1 MVKKNINLT
10 ISAGSNSINSVF
22 LLLVLILPYTS
33 AQSDTDKPRQDN
45 TPLFYFLIAFTVF
58 MIISCI
64 HEQRKIR
71 NNIQAGDPAVVPTE
85 TPSIGG
91 LDSAVIETFPVFVY
105 SDVKNVNK
113 VHNIKGAILECPVCL
128 SEFGDK
134 DKLRLLPCHHVFHP
148 ECIGTWF
155 VSNSTCPYCC
165 RDLKTMVAGSAI
177 SAGDAIVDVYEEDEE
192 NHSEATVHSETEH
205 GETWVSIPLVQNSEQ
220 VINGINPD
228 NEKNLLNAGESTLRS
243 TNGPIG
249 KYPRSH
255 STGHSSI
262 PIPRDLKNSERFT
275 LRLPDDV
282 RKDILRQKSFNFPPV
297 SGGSSHRVHGGS
309 GGAGSINRRV

>member
-1 MVKKNINLT
+1 MVEKIP
-10 ISAGSNSINSVF
+10 SGCNSINLVL
-22 LLLVLILPYTS
+22 LLLVRILPYTS
-33 AQSDTDKPRQDN
+33 AQSDTDKPQLDD
-45 TPLFYFLIAFTVF
+45 TPLLYFLSGFIILF

-64 HEQRKIR
+64 HDQRKRR
-71 NNIQAGDPAVVPTE
+71 NNIPAPGQPAVVPTE
-85 TPSIGG
+85 TPSIGGG

-165 RDLKTMVAGSAI
+165 RDLKYMVTGSAI
-177 SAGDAIVDVYEEDEE
+177 SAGDAIMDVYEEDEE
-192 NHSEATVHSETEH
+192 NHAEATVDSETEH
-205 GETWVSIPLVQNSEQ
+205 EETWVSIPLVQNSEQ
-220 VINGINPD
+220 VINDINPD
-228 NEKNLLNAGESTLRS
+228 NETNRLNASGSTIRS
-243 TNGPIG
+243 ANWRIG

-262 PIPRDLKNSERFT
+262 PQDLQNSERFT
-275 LRLPDDV
+275 LRLSDDA

-297 SGGSSHRVHGGS
+297 SGGSSHHGYGGS
-309 GGAGSINRRV
+309 GGAESSNRRV

>member
-1 MVKKNINLT
+1 MIKKNINLT
-10 ISAGSNSINSVF
+10 IPSGSNSINLVF
-22 LLLVLILPYTS
+22 LLLVLLLPYTS
-33 AQSDTDKPRQDN
+33 AQSDTDKPQFDD
-45 TPLFYFLIAFTVF
+45 TPLLYFVVVFFIMF
-58 MIISCI
+58 MILSCI
-64 HEQRKIR
+64 HEQRKRR
-71 NNIQAGDPAVVPTE
+71 NNIPGDPAVVPIE
-85 TPSIGG
+85 TPSIGGG
-91 LDSAVIETFPVFVY
+91 LDSAVIKTFPVFDY

-165 RDLKTMVAGSAI
+165 RDLKNMFTGTAI
-177 SAGDAIVDVYEEDEE
+177 NAGDAIMDVYQDEE
-192 NHSEATVHSETEH
+192 SHAEATVDSETEH
-205 GETWVSIPLVQNSEQ
+205 EETWVSIPLVQNSEH

-228 NEKNLLNAGESTLRS
+228 NETNLLNSSGGTIRS
-243 TNGPIG
+243 ANRPIG

-262 PIPRDLKNSERFT
+262 SQDLKNSERFT
-275 LRLPDDV
+275 LRLSDDA
-282 RKDILRQKSFNFPPV
+282 RKDILRQKSFNFPPA
-297 SGGSSHRVHGGS
+297 SCGSSHHGRPGS
-309 GGAGSINRRV
+309 GGAESSNRRV